1 MSPRILSRIRRPVLG
16 QQYIVTIHADDE
28 MSADDLT
35 VQDLERIVLTGE
47 IVERQRDASTSE
59 YKYTIRGRDLEG
71 SAAEVIARIS
81 TTGKVVFIAVYSF

>member
-1 MSPRILSRIRRPVLG
+1 
-16 QQYIVTIHADDE
+16 VTIHADDE
-28 MSADDLT
+28 MNADDLT

-59 YKYTIRGRDLEG
+59 YKYKIRGRDLEG

-81 TTGKVVFIAVYSF
+81 TTGKVVFITVYSL